1 MYFLSTR
8 GTNEKITASQAIIK
22 GLSSD
27 RGLFVPSEFKNLKS
41 ELKNLVD
48 LDYKE
53 LAYVILKEFLTD
65 YSE

>member
-8 GTNEKITASQAIIK
+8 GNNEKITASQAIIK

-41 ELKNLVD
+41 VFDWLFWKGIKIL
-48 LDYKE
+48 YK
-53 LAYVILKEFLTD
+53 
-65 YSE
+65 

>member
-8 GTNEKITASQAIIK
+8 GNNEKITASQAIIK

-41 ELKNLVD
+41 ELKNLVN
-48 LDYKE
+48 LVRLLE
-53 LAYVILKEFLTD
+53 MEIRGLKDFLNLRN
-65 YSE
+65 

>member
-8 GTNEKITASQAIIK
+8 GNKEKITASQAIIK

-41 ELKNLVD
+41 ELKNLVN
-48 LDYKE
+48 LDYK
-53 LAYVILKEFLTD
+53 
-65 YSE
+65 